1 MLVLTRTVGEG
12 IMIGD
17 EVEIVVLSNDGR
29 KVRLGINAPLETP
42 VHRREIYLAIQ
53 AQEGDVGT
61 SPEPRELRPARGGRG
76 S

>member
-1 MLVLTRTVGEG
+1 MLVLTRTVGDG

-17 EVEIVVLSNDGR
+17 DVEIVVLSNDGR

-53 AQEGDVGT
+53 AQGDVGE
-61 SPEPRELRPARGGRG
+61 SPEPRQLRSARSGRA